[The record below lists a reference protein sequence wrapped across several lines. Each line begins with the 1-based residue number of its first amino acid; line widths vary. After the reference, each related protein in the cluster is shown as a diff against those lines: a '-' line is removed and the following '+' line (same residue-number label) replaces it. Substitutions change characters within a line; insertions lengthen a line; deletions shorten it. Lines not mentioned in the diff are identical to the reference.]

1 VDYVASGTKTANPK
15 AKIVFKLDRLVLDEL
30 VESPTLDE
38 YSCLVIDE
46 AHERTISIDVILGLV
61 KELLQKRKNFKVII
75 TSASMEISLFEK
87 YFNTKTLK
95 VSGRMFPV
103 NVQYLPSKEEDTVK
117 KIEKAIDN
125 ELLTERNML
134 KDKYKG
140 HILVFCADTSE
151 IEALTEIFK
160 RKLNHNVF
168 MVIPLHGKLT
178 PEEQR
183 KAFSKTKEHKLIF
196 ASRIAETAITIDG
209 VKVVIDPGWDREMQY
224 DQKTKFSSMKLVEI
238 SQSSAKQRA
247 GRAGRTQEGY
257 CLRLYSKYLGKPKTK
272 QASINKKHCLR
283 NFGPQTKILRR

>member
-140 HILVFCADTSE
+140 HILVFCADT
-151 IEALTEIFK
+151 K
-160 RKLNHNVF
+160 
-168 MVIPLHGKLT
+168 
-178 PEEQR
+178 
-183 KAFSKTKEHKLIF
+183 
-196 ASRIAETAITIDG
+196 
-209 VKVVIDPGWDREMQY
+209 
-224 DQKTKFSSMKLVEI
+224 
-238 SQSSAKQRA
+238 
-247 GRAGRTQEGY
+247 
-257 CLRLYSKYLGKPKTK
+257 
-272 QASINKKHCLR
+272 
-283 NFGPQTKILRR
+283 